1 MNGFDISELIQ
12 DTEISK
18 KKDDTLYTVGDVFSK
33 YGPRLKEEGIARA
46 LLGLKESISDAEGRW
61 GRFEVIE
68 KYKKSACWTITGK
81 YVKYEEGR
89 NQKDGVMYVSEDEDK
104 LRERLRNETVHLT
117 IRVGK
122 EQMWFG
128 GQYETKKDGS
138 YKLDKDGNK
147 IKKNYIVK
155 RGFEV
160 KEGLET
166 FLHAVETDY
175 KNIQNEIHKLNKA
188 NRFTKGG
195 KDSPKTYVERHDRY
209 LTEEGARDID
219 DFLRREG
226 LKRA

>member
-1 MNGFDISELIQ
+1 MNGFDISDLVQ
-12 DTEISK
+12 DTQISK
-18 KKDDTLYTVGDVFSK
+18 KKDDTLYTVEDVFAK
-33 YGPRLKEEGIARA
+33 YGPRLREEGIATA
-46 LLGLKESISDAEGRW
+46 KDNLVQSIADAEGRW
-61 GRFEVIE
+61 SRFEVIE
-68 KYKKSACWTITGK
+68 KYKKAKSWTITGK

-89 NQKDGVMYVSEDEDK
+89 NRKDGILYVSVDEDK
-104 LRERLRNETVHLT
+104 LRERLRNETVHIT

-147 IKKNYIVK
+147 IKKKYIVK

-160 KEGLET
+160 KKSLEA
-166 FLHAVETDY
+166 FLDAIEQDF
-175 KNIQNEIHKLNKA
+175 KNIHDEIHKMNKA

-195 KDSPKTYVERHDRY
+195 KKSPKTYIERHDRY
-209 LTEEGARDID
+209 LTEEGAQDID

-226 LKRA
+226 LESA